1 MDWKDW
7 VGKIGTALRDVFSKD
22 TPEEQKRKEAEETR
36 NNNILIGVLVF
47 LGLVFVVT
55 FGFVI
60 FSKKS

>member
-7 VGKIGTALRDVFSKD
+7 LGKILTAGGDVLTKD
-22 TPEEQKRKEAEETR
+22 TPEEQQRKEAEERR

>member
-7 VGKIGTALRDVFSKD
+7 VGKIGTALGDVFSKD